1 MRLYIVFEKEEYIP
15 NGELR
20 ILQNTLRHLITR
32 IEVLEE
38 DHYHTKKMVAML
50 LDNIN
55 RRLSRAE

>member
-1 MRLYIVFEKEEYIP
+1 MFEKEEYIP

>member
-20 ILQNTLRHLITR
+20 ILQNTLRHRITR